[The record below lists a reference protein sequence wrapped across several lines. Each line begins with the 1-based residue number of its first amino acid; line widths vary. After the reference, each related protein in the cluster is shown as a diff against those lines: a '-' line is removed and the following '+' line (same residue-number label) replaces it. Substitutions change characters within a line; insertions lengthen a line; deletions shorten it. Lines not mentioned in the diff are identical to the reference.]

1 MNILDPENNK
11 RIQLS
16 GKEKHAQYFSPIDT
30 GHFYTPYQA
39 SIPARQYIKHL
50 VYFRKSSHRRKMGK
64 CIHTTHHSKWQK
76 HLGLKLTNRK
86 IGQLPMRSAH
96 PILY

>member
-30 GHFYTPYQA
+30 GHFYTPYRA
-39 SIPARQYIKHL
+39 SIPARQYI
-50 VYFRKSSHRRKMGK
+50 
-64 CIHTTHHSKWQK
+64 
-76 HLGLKLTNRK
+76 
-86 IGQLPMRSAH
+86 
-96 PILY
+96 